1 MSKIMGLRSAGVR
14 FQIQMGLQ
22 CVLLRTV
29 GSRLEHL
36 PYLLIQPS
44 LGHQILLQWLPA
56 HSSPH
61 PQPAGTAHPLPC
73 ACTLSR
79 SVMSNSLQPYRL
91 QSTRF
96 LCPWDSPG
104 KNIGVSYYALLQGIF
119 LSQELNPHL
128 LSFLH
133 WQAESLPLG
142 PPGKPLAFPGI
153 DLLQSNHMRQS
164 PLSFHHPSL
173 THRNEFTP
181 EGLVFSTCLL
191 SWLGLTISVLGQKPY
206 LLYGAY
212 SQIILLAIL

>member
-1 MSKIMGLRSAGVR
+1 MGLRSAGVR

-104 KNIGVSYYALLQGIF
+104 KNIGVSYYALLQG
-119 LSQELNPHL
+119 N
-128 LSFLH
+128 
-133 WQAESLPLG
+133 LPV
-142 PPGKPLAFPGI
+142 PGI
-153 DLLQSNHMRQS
+153 EPTS
-164 PLSFHHPSL
+164 PEFPALAGRIFITRATWEAPCLPRNRSAPEQPYATVPSVIPPSIP
-173 THRNEFTP
+173 H
-181 EGLVFSTCLL
+181 S
-191 SWLGLTISVLGQKPY
+191 QK
-206 LLYGAY
+206 
-212 SQIILLAIL
+212 

>member
-104 KNIGVSYYALLQGIF
+104 KNIGVSLGVGYGQG
-119 LSQELNPHL
+119 
-128 LSFLH
+128 
-133 WQAESLPLG
+133 
-142 PPGKPLAFPGI
+142 
-153 DLLQSNHMRQS
+153 
-164 PLSFHHPSL
+164 
-173 THRNEFTP
+173 
-181 EGLVFSTCLL
+181 GLVCCNPWGRKESDMTEP
-191 SWLGLTISVLGQKPY
+191 TDD
-206 LLYGAY
+206 
-212 SQIILLAIL
+212 

>member
-1 MSKIMGLRSAGVR
+1 MNTCHICSSSHLWAIRSCCSGFLPTPAP
-14 FQIQMGLQ
+14 
-22 CVLLRTV
+22 TP
-29 GSRLEHL
+29 SRRA
-36 PYLLIQPS
+36 LLILCPV
-44 LGHQILLQWLPA
+44 HA
-56 HSSPH
+56 HSVAQSCPILCNPIDCSP
-61 PQPAGTAHPLPC
+61 PGSSAHGILQARILELVTMPS
-73 ACTLSR
+73 SR
-79 SVMSNSLQPYRL
+79 
-91 QSTRF
+91 
-96 LCPWDSPG
+96 
-104 KNIGVSYYALLQGIF
+104 GIF

-133 WQAESLPLG
+133 WQAESLSLG

-206 LLYGAY
+206 LL
-212 SQIILLAIL
+212 